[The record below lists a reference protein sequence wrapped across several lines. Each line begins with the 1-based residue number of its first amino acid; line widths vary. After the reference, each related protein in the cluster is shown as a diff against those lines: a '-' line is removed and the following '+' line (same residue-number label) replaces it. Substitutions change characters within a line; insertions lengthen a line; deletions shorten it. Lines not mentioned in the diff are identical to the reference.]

1 MLNRVMYENSGPEGH
16 PVLEVIQA
24 EPKGETAAHLFVPL
38 KRTTL
43 QGSVVGP
50 LAALRLVQHFG
61 FTRAQSDKVME
72 AVYRFPLPGDAAV
85 MDVTVRFGEVEIQAT
100 LKERAQAEEEY
111 EAAKRQGQQAA
122 LATRESPDVFTLQVA
137 GLQPDQ
143 DIVVETSYVQLA
155 RAEGQGWSLRVPLT
169 TAPRYTRSDEYT
181 ARHAQGQP
189 LWVMRDPGHR
199 FALDLTLQGA
209 AQVSSPTHDLDTTP
223 SDRGVR
229 VHLRQGE
236 VVPDRDCL
244 LVWTPT
250 RAEAQPTLQAWT
262 YADETAAYDY
272 SLALAVP
279 PRTVGEADLK
289 PREVILLVDRSGSMD
304 GPKWAAAEWAVK
316 QFLGGLRPQ
325 DVFTLGMFDNV
336 AEWYL
341 PKPREATAERVN
353 KAVKFLEERGPRGG
367 TELGVALEQALRMER
382 VAGEVARHLLLVT
395 DAQITDEGRVF
406 RLASDEAERA
416 DYRRISVLCIDA
428 APNSFTATELADRG
442 RGVARFLTSSPQE
455 EDITTA
461 LDQVLADW
469 AAPVQVGLRLEVNRE
484 GLAPAQG
491 VALPGRAPGW
501 SAFDLGDLPAERP
514 VWAVMRSPR
523 GAGEMTVRLVTPEGR
538 VLAHATPRPV
548 QLGEQGAGLKALF
561 GARRVLGLEYLM
573 HAGFSGQDLRGQ
585 LERLGY
591 RADEAPISEGKPN
604 VYAEN
609 QRAEAEKALR
619 GLLVRE
625 ALAYGLASAETAFI
639 AVRREAGR
647 PVEQTVVVAN
657 ALPAGWSEHF
667 LGGPVRLAMASAPMA
682 SGSGGGPMFAKATPR
697 AMIGDSFLA
706 APSTPRASRGTP
718 PPPPQPKTFAV
729 FAGVPRVEQGQ
740 VVLFDSVRR
749 EDKGKPL
756 PSRMLTRLRVQFSGT
771 APTQQALAGLTLLLF
786 VDDMTTPRARVRLAD
801 LVKQGGER
809 PLNVARGPKQA
820 VRLVLLDEQGVWAQA
835 APSLTVE
842 LG

>member
-1 MLNRVMYENSGPEGH
+1 MLNRVMYENSGSEGH
-16 PVLEVIQA
+16 PVLEIIPA
-24 EPKGETAAHLFVPL
+24 EPRKTERQFVPL

-50 LAALRLVQHFG
+50 LASLLLAQHFG
-61 FTRAQSDKVME
+61 FTRQQSDKVIE

-85 MDVTVRFGEVEIQAT
+85 VAVTVRFGEVEIRAA

-111 EAAKRQGQQAA
+111 EAAKREGQQAA

-137 GLQPDQ
+137 GIQPDQ
-143 DIVVETSYVQLA
+143 DVVVETSYVQLA
-155 RAEGQGWSLRVPLT
+155 RAEGQGWSVRIPLT

-199 FALDLTLQGA
+199 FALDLTLEGA
-209 AQVSSPTHDLDTTP
+209 AQVMSPTHALDVTP
-223 SDRGVR
+223 GDAGRRVR
-229 VHLRQGE
+229 LREGE
-236 VVPDRDCL
+236 VIPDRDCV

-250 RAEAQPTLQAWT
+250 RDETHPTLQAWA
-262 YADETAAYDY
+262 YADEAAGYDY
-272 SLALAVP
+272 FLALAVP
-279 PRTVGEADLK
+279 PARMGETDLK

-316 QFLGGLRPQ
+316 QFLSGLRPQ

-336 AEWYL
+336 AEWFL
-341 PKPREATAERVN
+341 DKPGAAAPDRLQQ
-353 KAVKFLEERGPRGG
+353 AVKFLEERGPRGG
-367 TELGVALEQALRMER
+367 TELGVALEQALRMGR
-382 VAGEVARHLLLVT
+382 VTGEYARHLLIVT

-406 RLASDEAERA
+406 RLASDEARRP

-428 APNSFTATELADRG
+428 APNSFTATEVADRG
-442 RGVARFLTSSPQE
+442 RGVARFLTSNPQE

-469 AAPVQVGLRLEVNRE
+469 SAPVQVGVRLEVNRS

-491 VALPGRAPGW
+491 VALPGGAPGW
-501 SAFDLGDLPAERP
+501 SALDLGDLPAERP
-514 VWAVMRSPR
+514 VWAVARSPR
-523 GAGEMTVRLVTPEGR
+523 AAGEMAVRLVTSAGR
-538 VLAHATPRPV
+538 VLAHATPLPV

-573 HAGFSGQDLRGQ
+573 HAGFGGQDLRDQ

-591 RADEAPISEGKPN
+591 RADDGLVTEGPPN

-625 ALAYGLASAETAFI
+625 ALTYGLASAETAFI
-639 AVRREAGR
+639 AVRREAGQM
-647 PVEQTVVVAN
+647 VEQTVVVAN
-657 ALPAGWSEHF
+657 ALPAGWSENF

-682 SGSGGGPMFAKATPR
+682 SRSGGGPMFAKARR
-697 AMIGDSFLA
+697 ASSGLRSFVSGAVASQA
-706 APSTPRASRGTP
+706 APDSA
-718 PPPPQPKTFAV
+718 PPPPQPKLFAI
-729 FAGVPRVEQGQ
+729 FTGVPPMDQGQ
-740 VVLFDSVRR
+740 AVLFDSTRT
-749 EDKGKPL
+749 EDKGKAL
-756 PSRMLTRLRVQFSGT
+756 PSGTLARLRVHFSGT
-771 APTQQALAGLTLLLF
+771 APTPDALAGLTLLLF

-801 LVKQGGER
+801 LVRQGGDR
-809 PLNVARGPKQA
+809 PLNVARGPQAA
-820 VRLVLLDEQGVWAQA
+820 VRLTLVDEQGVWAKA
-835 APSLTVE
+835 APPLTVE